1 MRRSICLLIAAF
13 GGFPAMAAGPRAA
26 SIDLAY
32 MTTAELHDRLGKGCP
47 IALVYN
53 AGIDETG
60 PHVALGKH
68 IFRANAYGRA
78 IARRLDDAILA
89 PVIPFAPNGPPSV
102 DLPGEIAL
110 RPATYVAINEDLIRS
125 LVGGGFRRV
134 AILPE
139 HGVGLDDLKTLAERL
154 DAEFKPRNVR
164 IFYAGDVYSMA
175 RLEIE
180 RDIKASGR
188 VAGGHGGLWDTA
200 ETMAVDP
207 AAVRPRLFALG
218 TTAEDGNGATNA
230 AGFSGDPRGAT
241 AALGRRFGER
251 RVRLAVHQIRG
262 LLSTAGPCH

>member
-1 MRRSICLLIAAF
+1 MRRNVCLLFFACF
-13 GGFPAMAAGPRAA
+13 GSPTMAGRPPAA
-26 SIDLAY
+26 SVELAH
-32 MTTAELHDRLGKGCP
+32 MTTAELRDRLGKGCP

-53 AGIDETG
+53 GGMDETG

-68 IFRANAYGRA
+68 IFRANTYGKA
-78 IARRLDDAILA
+78 IARRLGDAILA
-89 PVIPFAPNGPPSV
+89 PVIPFAPNGLPSA

-110 RPATYVAINEDLIRS
+110 RPATFVAVNEDLVRS

-139 HGVGLDDLKTLAERL
+139 HGVGLADLKDLAERL
-154 DAEFKPRNVR
+154 DAEFRPSNVR
-164 IFYAGDVYSMA
+164 IFYADDVYSLA
-175 RLEIE
+175 RREIE
-180 RDIKASGR
+180 QEIKASGH

-200 ETMAVDP
+200 ETMAVDR
-207 AAVRPRLFALG
+207 AAVRPKLFALG
-218 TTAEDGNGATNA
+218 TTDMDGNGPTNA